1 MVDVTT
7 EALQTVKNALST
19 FQSDISGLSMRATDN
34 ADDITEECKSKINLT
49 KTEIAQVE
57 TQIAILN
64 KQISNLE
71 AKIEQ
76 ATNQYNA
83 LLARIPQLENNIRSL
98 NSRISAL
105 NSQIASLRSQLANTE
120 DDDER
125 QQIQEQIN
133 ALSRQVSQ
141 CEAER
146 SQLESELQNSE
157 QKKAELQQT
166 INSAKSQKAQCES
179 ELSTQKNRCN
189 KMKDK
194 LERLNTTYSRVELDL
209 NAYVAATKKFEGNA
223 SERTQSNTSA
233 IEKCMKSIEEYLSIN
248 IGFGLHHG
256 NTPREQL
263 SNYMNSHNYGIDD
276 YSTYSQDPEWQRLHN
291 QVYGTSHSDHIELPS
306 SEHHFCG
313 LPIQRMPNGTW
324 GVISSCYEAYD
335 AYSQNADDYT
345 CESFNAIE
353 IRTVNAREIA
363 GIDMISDR
371 EIDNPQLFWGRSGG
385 TYESFEAIAQL
396 IPEVQE
402 RIDGGDNLSNLMSDD
417 RLGACASLFFNT
429 NSPDHPTVYV
439 GDGFYELSGGGRHRV
454 MLAQRLGFSI
464 PVRVR
469 GRIIH
474 R

>member
-1 MVDVTT
+1 MADVTT

-19 FQSDISGLSMRATDN
+19 SQTDISGLSMRATDN
-34 ADDITEECKSKINLT
+34 ADDITEECKGKINLT

-105 NSQIASLRSQLANTE
+105 NSQIASLRSQLSNTE
-120 DDDER
+120 DDDKR

-141 CEAER
+141 CEAEK
-146 SQLESELQNSE
+146 SQLESALQNSE
-157 QKKAELQQT
+157 QRKAELQQT

-179 ELSTQKNRCN
+179 ELSVQKNRCN

-194 LERLNTTYSRVELDL
+194 LERLNATYSRVEADL
-209 NAYVAATKKFEGNA
+209 NSYVAATKKFEGNA
-223 SERTQSNTSA
+223 SERTRDNSSA
-233 IEKCMKSIEEYLSIN
+233 IDRCIESIEQYLSAN
-248 IGFGLHHG
+248 VGIGSHYG
-256 NTPREQL
+256 NRTQEQL
-263 SNYMNSHNYGIDD
+263 MDNINSQNSEWKEPHNRVCGASNLNC
-276 YSTYSQDPEWQRLHN
+276 P
-291 QVYGTSHSDHIELPS
+291 ELPD
-306 SEHHFCG
+306 SENHFCG
-313 LPIQRMPNGTW
+313 LPIERMANGSW
-324 GVISSCYEAYD
+324 GVISACHEAYD
-335 AYSQNADDYT
+335 VYSRNDDDYT
-345 CESFNAIE
+345 YENFDAFE
-353 IRTVNAREIA
+353 IRTINAREIA

-371 EIDNPQLFWGRSGG
+371 EINNPQSFWGRSGG
-385 TYESFEAIAQL
+385 TYESFEAIARL

-402 RIDGGDNLSNLMSDD
+402 RIDSGDSLSNLMSDD

-429 NSPDHPTVYV
+429 DSSDHPTVYV

-454 MLAQRLGFSI
+454 ILAQILGYSI

-469 GRIIH
+469 GRIVH
-474 R
+474 QQ

>member
-7 EALQTVKNALST
+7 EALQTVKSALTT
-19 FQSDISGLSMRATDN
+19 FQSDINGLSMRAINN
-34 ADDITEECKSKINLT
+34 ADNITEECQNHIKQT
-49 KTEIAQVE
+49 KAELAQVE
-57 TQIAILN
+57 AQIVALN
-64 KQISNLE
+64 KQIADLD

-76 ATNQYNA
+76 ATSQYNA

-146 SQLESELQNSE
+146 SQSKTELQNSE
-157 QKKAELQQT
+157 RRKTELQST
-166 INSAKSQKAQCES
+166 INSAKSQKLQCES
-179 ELSTQKNRCN
+179 ELSVQKNRCN

-194 LERLNTTYSRVELDL
+194 LERLSTTFSRVEADL
-209 NAYVAATKKFEGNA
+209 NAYVAATKKFECSA
-223 SERTQSNTSA
+223 SERTQNNSSA
-233 IEKCMKSIEEYLSIN
+233 IDKCMESIEQYLATNVGRVSHY
-248 IGFGLHHG
+248 GSS
-256 NTPREQL
+256 PQEQL
-263 SNYMNSHNYGIDD
+263 MNYMYSHNYGADD

-291 QVYGTSHSDHIELPS
+291 QVYGESHSNCSELPD

-313 LPIQRMPNGTW
+313 LPIERMPNGSW
-324 GVISSCYEAYD
+324 GVRSSCHEAYD

-345 CESFNAIE
+345 CESFDTIE
-353 IRTVNAREIA
+353 VRTINAREIA

-371 EIDNPQLFWGRSGG
+371 EISNPQLFWGRSGG

-402 RIDGGDNLSNLMSDD
+402 RIDSGDSLSNLMSDN
-417 RLGACASLFFNT
+417 RLGTCASLFFNI

-454 MLAQRLGFSI
+454 MLAQRFGFSI

-469 GRIIH
+469 GRIVH

>member
-7 EALQTVKNALST
+7 EALQTVKRALVT
-19 FQSDISGLSMRATDN
+19 FQSDINGLSMRATNN
-34 ADDITEECKSKINLT
+34 ADDITEECKGHIKQT
-49 KTEIAQVE
+49 KAKIAQVE
-57 TQIAILN
+57 TEIVTLNNQITE
-64 KQISNLE
+64 LE
-71 AKIEQ
+71 AKINR
-76 ATNQYNA
+76 ATGEYND
-83 LLARIPQLENNIRSL
+83 LLTRIPKLENYIRSL
-98 NSRISAL
+98 NTRISAL

-133 ALSRQVSQ
+133 VLSCQISQ
-141 CEAER
+141 CESER

-157 QKKAELQQT
+157 QHKAELQQA
-166 INSAKSQKAQCES
+166 INSAKSQKSQFES
-179 ELSTQKNRCN
+179 ELSVQKNRCN

-194 LERLNTTYSRVELDL
+194 LERMNTTFSRVEADL

-223 SERTQSNTSA
+223 LERTQNNASA
-233 IEKCMKSIEEYLSIN
+233 IERCIESIEEYLSVDVRSEMHY
-248 IGFGLHHG
+248 GG
-256 NTPREQL
+256 NPREQL
-263 SNYMNSHNYGIDD
+263 SNYMNSHNYGIND
-276 YSTYSQDPEWQRLHN
+276 YSIYSQDPEWQRLHN
-291 QVYGTSHSDHIELPS
+291 QVYGASNSSHIDLPS

-324 GVISSCYEAYD
+324 GVISSCHEAYD
-335 AYSQNADDYT
+335 VYSQNVDDYT
-345 CESFNAIE
+345 YETFNAIE
-353 IRTVNAREIA
+353 TISINAREIA

-371 EIDNPQLFWGRSGG
+371 EIENPQLFWGRSGG

-402 RIDGGDNLSNLMSDD
+402 RIDNGDDVSNLMLDN